1 MSGQMNLANTPH
13 FYGSQVQWLLVPNKR
28 YQWEVMTV
36 AGQMQH
42 LESFALWVGKG
53 LGEGD
58 FIEIEMNP
66 YGSCTRLPHAFRTC
80 DR

>member
-1 MSGQMNLANTPH
+1 M
-13 FYGSQVQWLLVPNKR
+13 
-28 YQWEVMTV
+28 
-36 AGQMQH
+36 H

-66 YGSCTRLPHAFRTC
+66 YGSCTPPPRAFRTF